1 MSQPRWS
8 LRCTVLSAMALASI
22 SVLCSE
28 VRADYVTFVSG
39 GEVWVESW
47 ELRDGHYVF
56 KMAGGLVS
64 VPRDR
69 VLKIRR
75 QSADEVDAAQ
85 RTLQQERLRH
95 LLKEKI
101 RALEQAEDELAS
113 RPNAD
118 IATLKQQRLERL
130 REEIQQLKEQLGE

>member
-1 MSQPRWS
+1 MT
-8 LRCTVLSAMALASI
+8 LISI
-22 SVLCSE
+22 GALCSDA
-28 VRADYVTFVSG
+28 RADYVTFVSG
-39 GEVWVESW
+39 SEVWVESW

-56 KMAGGLVS
+56 KMAGGFVS

-75 QSADEVDAAQ
+75 QSAAEFDAAQ
-85 RTLQQERLRH
+85 RTVQHEQLRAQ
-95 LLKEKI
+95 LREKL

-118 IATLKQQRLERL
+118 VATLKQQRLERL
-130 REEIQQLKEQLGE
+130 REEIQQLKERLDE

>member
-1 MSQPRWS
+1 
-8 LRCTVLSAMALASI
+8 
-22 SVLCSE
+22 
-28 VRADYVTFVSG
+28 
-39 GEVWVESW
+39 WVESW

-56 KMAGGLVS
+56 RMAGGSVS

-75 QSADEVDAAQ
+75 QSAAEFDAAH
-85 RTLQQERLRH
+85 RTLQHEQLRAQ
-95 LLKEKI
+95 LREKL

-118 IATLKQQRLERL
+118 VATLKQQRLERL
-130 REEIQQLKEQLGE
+130 REEVQHLKERLDE

>member
-1 MSQPRWS
+1 MSRVRWS
-8 LRCTVLSAMALASI
+8 FQCVALGLLSLALTGALSSGAS
-22 SVLCSE
+22 
-28 VRADYVTFVSG
+28 ADYVTFVSG

-47 ELRDGHYVF
+47 ELRDGHYIF
-56 KMAGGLVS
+56 KIGGGEVS
-64 VPRDR
+64 VPRER

-75 QSADEVDAAQ
+75 QSTDEVDAAQ
-85 RTLQQERLRH
+85 RTLQQDRLRAQ
-95 LLKEKI
+95 LKEKL

-130 REEIQQLKEQLGE
+130 REEIQQLKERLGE